1 MLLINFHGVTM
12 YLPKITYE
20 ALPAIYI
27 AIGLSFILGASY
39 IGIGNGI
46 MLGYLIIGLTCVFAG
61 VVVAAMRAHHRTQS
75 ESRQP
80 RT

>member
-1 MLLINFHGVTM
+1 MTDTATRHYYRFDELAGDRSWIDA
-12 YLPKITYE
+12 YWE
-20 ALPAIYI
+20 
-27 AIGLSFILGASY
+27 
-39 IGIGNGI
+39 
-46 MLGYLIIGLTCVFAG
+46 LGYLIIGLTCVFAG